1 MEDFVWWQKWLRL
14 LYLVSFI
21 SWLNMTS
28 LSLILRLFFLWTF
41 SVKGFRMVQD
51 GKVNVFL
58 RIVLVTTPAC
68 SKSDISKEI

>member
-1 MEDFVWWQKWLRL
+1 
-14 LYLVSFI
+14 
-21 SWLNMTS
+21 
-28 LSLILRLFFLWTF
+28 
-41 SVKGFRMVQD
+41 MVQD